1 MLSLRYLLLRL
12 LGFAAGK
19 NYIKVFNQLW
29 IICFNDN
36 KN

>member
-19 NYIKVFNQLW
+19 TISHKKINFL
-29 IICFNDN
+29 N
-36 KN
+36 KESK